1 MATRHQVR
9 QSIVSLLYAAQL
21 NQENKDFI
29 NEFLDEKKI
38 RNDQR
43 KFTLDLYN
51 GINEQL
57 TLLDEKI
64 NECLKEHKLD
74 GVASIEK
81 AILRLGA
88 YEILFTS
95 TQKAIIIN
103 EAIELAK
110 EMAGDS
116 APKFINGVL
125 DKINKEAQ

>member
-110 EMAGDS
+110 EMAGDN

-125 DKINKEAQ
+125 DKINKEVQ

>member
-57 TLLDEKI
+57 AFLDEKI
-64 NECLKEHKLD
+64 NECLKEYKLD
-74 GVASIEK
+74 GVANIEK

-110 EMAGDS
+110 EMAGDN

-125 DKINKEAQ
+125 DKINKEKQ

>member
-57 TLLDEKI
+57 FFIDEKI

-88 YEILFTS
+88 YEILFTQ

-110 EMAGDS
+110 EMAGDN

-125 DKINKEAQ
+125 DKINKEKQ

>member
-21 NQENKDFI
+21 NQENQEFI
-29 NEFLDEKKI
+29 DEFLNEKKI

-43 KFTLDLYN
+43 KFTLDLYQ
-51 GINEQL
+51 GINEKL
-57 TLLDEKI
+57 EILDEKI
-64 NECLKEHKLD
+64 NAYLKEYKLD
-74 GVASIEK
+74 GVANIEK

-88 YEILFTS
+88 YEILFTQ

-110 EMAGDS
+110 EMAGDN

-125 DKINKEAQ
+125 DKINKETK

>member
-9 QSIVSLLYAAQL
+9 QSIVSLLYAVQL

-57 TLLDEKI
+57 ILLDEKI

-110 EMAGDS
+110 EMAGDN

-125 DKINKEAQ
+125 DKINKEEQ

>member
-57 TLLDEKI
+57 AFLDEKI
-64 NECLKEHKLD
+64 NECLKEYKLD

-88 YEILFTS
+88 YEILFTQ

-110 EMAGDS
+110 EMAGDN

-125 DKINKEAQ
+125 DKINKEEQ

>member
-38 RNDQR
+38 RNEQR

-110 EMAGDS
+110 EMAGDN

-125 DKINKEAQ
+125 DKIHKEVQ

>member
-57 TLLDEKI
+57 ALLDEKI

-110 EMAGDS
+110 EMAGDN

>member
-110 EMAGDS
+110 EMAGDN

-125 DKINKEAQ
+125 DKISKEAQ

>member
-38 RNDQR
+38 RNEQR

-110 EMAGDS
+110 EMAGDN

-125 DKINKEAQ
+125 DKINKEVQ

>member
-57 TLLDEKI
+57 AFLDEEI
-64 NECLKEHKLD
+64 NKCLKEYKLD

-88 YEILFTS
+88 YEILFTQ

-110 EMAGDS
+110 EMAGDN

-125 DKINKEAQ
+125 DKINKEEQ

>member
-110 EMAGDS
+110 EMAGDN

-125 DKINKEAQ
+125 DKINWEAQ

>member
-57 TLLDEKI
+57 ILLDEKI

-110 EMAGDS
+110 EMAGDN

-125 DKINKEAQ
+125 DKINKEKQ

>member
-110 EMAGDS
+110 EMAGDN

-125 DKINKEAQ
+125 DKINKEKQ

>member
-9 QSIVSLLYAAQL
+9 QGIVSLLYAAQL

-38 RNDQR
+38 RNEQR

-110 EMAGDS
+110 EMAGDN

-125 DKINKEAQ
+125 DKINKEVQ

>member
-74 GVASIEK
+74 GVANIEK

-110 EMAGDS
+110 EMAGDN

>member
-57 TLLDEKI
+57 ILLDEKI

-110 EMAGDS
+110 EMAGDN

-125 DKINKEAQ
+125 DKINKEAR

>member
-57 TLLDEKI
+57 TLLDDKI

-81 AILRLGA
+81 AILRLGT

-110 EMAGDS
+110 EMAGDN

>member
-38 RNDQR
+38 RNEQR

-110 EMAGDS
+110 EMAGDN

-125 DKINKEAQ
+125 DKINKEAR

>member
-51 GINEQL
+51 GINKQL

-110 EMAGDS
+110 EMAGDN

-125 DKINKEAQ
+125 DKINKEAE

>member
-57 TLLDEKI
+57 ILLDEKI

-110 EMAGDS
+110 EMAGDN

-125 DKINKEAQ
+125 DKINKEEQ

>member
-9 QSIVSLLYAAQL
+9 QGIVSLLYAAQL

-38 RNDQR
+38 RNEQR

-64 NECLKEHKLD
+64 NECLREHKLD

-110 EMAGDS
+110 EMAGDN

-125 DKINKEAQ
+125 DKINKEVQ

>member
-110 EMAGDS
+110 EMAGDN

>member
-57 TLLDEKI
+57 AFLDEEI
-64 NECLKEHKLD
+64 NKCLKEYKLD

-88 YEILFTS
+88 YEILFTQ

-110 EMAGDS
+110 EMAGDN

-125 DKINKEAQ
+125 DKINKEAK

>member
-57 TLLDEKI
+57 AFLDEEI
-64 NECLKEHKLD
+64 NKCLKEYKLD

-81 AILRLGA
+81 AILRLGT
-88 YEILFTS
+88 YEILFTQ

-110 EMAGDS
+110 EMAGDN

-125 DKINKEAQ
+125 DKINKEAK

>member
-57 TLLDEKI
+57 ALLDEKI

-110 EMAGDS
+110 EMAGDN

-125 DKINKEAQ
+125 DKINKEVQ

>member
-57 TLLDEKI
+57 ALLDEKI

-110 EMAGDS
+110 EMAGDN

-125 DKINKEAQ
+125 DKINKEKQ

>member
-38 RNDQR
+38 RNEQR

-110 EMAGDS
+110 EMAGDN

>member
-21 NQENKDFI
+21 NQENQEFI
-29 NEFLDEKKI
+29 DEFLNEKKI

-43 KFTLDLYN
+43 KFTLDLYQ
-51 GINEQL
+51 GINEKL
-57 TLLDEKI
+57 EILDEKI
-64 NECLKEHKLD
+64 NACLKEYKLD
-74 GVASIEK
+74 GVANIEK

-88 YEILFTS
+88 YEILFTQ

-110 EMAGDS
+110 EMAGDN

-125 DKINKEAQ
+125 DKICKEIK

>member
-43 KFTLDLYN
+43 KFTLDLYD

-81 AILRLGA
+81 AILRLGT

-110 EMAGDS
+110 EMAGDN

-125 DKINKEAQ
+125 DKINKEKQ

>member
-43 KFTLDLYN
+43 KFTLDLYD

-110 EMAGDS
+110 EMAGDN

-125 DKINKEAQ
+125 DKINKEKQ

>member
-43 KFTLDLYN
+43 KFTLDLYD

-110 EMAGDS
+110 EMAGDN

-125 DKINKEAQ
+125 DKINKEAE

>member
-110 EMAGDS
+110 EMAGDN

-125 DKINKEAQ
+125 DKINKEEQ